1 MTTQPSI
8 AQARQTQEIQVEQLR
23 KLQRDKQTATGE
35 QQLSIQQEVD
45 RIDEEIRDLDTV
57 IQSLLSQRR

>member
-1 MTTQPSI
+1 
-8 AQARQTQEIQVEQLR
+8 VEQLR